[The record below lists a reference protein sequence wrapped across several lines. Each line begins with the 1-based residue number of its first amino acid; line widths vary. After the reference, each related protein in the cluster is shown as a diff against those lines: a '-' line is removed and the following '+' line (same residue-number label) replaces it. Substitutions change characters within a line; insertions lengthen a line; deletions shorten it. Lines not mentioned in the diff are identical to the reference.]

1 MGASFHRD
9 SNRAARQARCV
20 WLAIAGAIA
29 CTPVS
34 ALDRDRTIAQFY
46 HTAWTVRE
54 GAPAQISALAQTT
67 DGYIWLAAA
76 AALYHFDGVRFER
89 FEGTAGDV
97 SALKALDDGSL
108 WIGYEFGGA
117 SVLMDGRLTNYGD
130 REGMPVGTVFG
141 FAADRQH
148 AVWAATVKG
157 LMRFDGSS
165 WKSIGSEWNYPDGK
179 SRAVFV
185 DRDGTLWA
193 ATGETVM
200 SLAPGAR
207 RFEDTGRRAGWVV
220 QMAQA
225 PDGTVWTADAFGA
238 VQAIASASGGAPA
251 TASVIRVE
259 SGGLLFDRDGAL
271 WVGSLGDGLRRVA
284 YPERAVVDP
293 DSGEIASEAF
303 RHVEGL
309 SADYVWPV
317 IDDREGNIWL
327 GTSGGLDEF
336 RNSAIAPALFPPGSH
351 DIALVAGDDGA
362 VWAGTTNRALMRL
375 RNKTVTSTDGA
386 MRTTCAYR
394 ADDGT
399 IWLGGQQGI
408 WRIVEDRPTLVT
420 GLPEGVGAVD
430 VQSMVMDRRGVLWVG
445 ITNAGL
451 FRLDGATWSHVDDQ
465 AFSIGSRKLRTPLV
479 AISDAQGRI
488 LLGYGRGGLVMID
501 GAATKV
507 FATDEG
513 LDLGN
518 VSALKQGSRTIWV
531 GGERG
536 LASFDGSRFQ
546 TLGVEGKPLRGVVG
560 IIETADGSLWVH
572 AVSGVLHFSAAEVA
586 HALADPTY
594 RMRYRLFDFLDGLP
608 SGPTQLRPLP
618 TAIEGSD
625 GRLWFAT
632 LNGAAWID
640 PKSIATNV
648 QPPPVVIES
657 LSVGDKRFPVAS
669 GLKLPERTKQ
679 IEIDYTALSF
689 SVPERVR
696 FRYRLDDVDGN
707 WQDAGTRRQAIYTNL
722 GPGDYRFRVVA
733 ANEDGIWNETGAVLD
748 FEIAPAYY
756 QTWWFRVL
764 YVVLAAVVIWLLFH
778 LRMLAMLSRVRERLE
793 ERHNERARIARELH
807 DTLLQSIHGLMLRF
821 QTVADEMP
829 AGSEVRNAME
839 RALDRAD
846 EVLDEGRDRVSD
858 LRSSI
863 DSGEDLAQ
871 AFKNIGEQMATEHD
885 VEFRVLV
892 EGEEQ
897 RLDAD
902 VCDEIFRICREALVN
917 AFQHAHA
924 ALIEIEIAFET
935 EALRVRVRDD
945 GVGIDADILEAGCRP
960 DHWGL
965 PGMRERALRI
975 GARLDVWGSAG
986 SGTEVE
992 LRVPASVAYLAESGR
1007 SWRQLVRRIVGAGR

>member
-1 MGASFHRD
+1 MGASFRRD
-9 SNRAARQARCV
+9 SDRARQARCV
-20 WLAIAGAIA
+20 GLAIAGLIA
-29 CTPVS
+29 CAPVS
-34 ALDRDRTIAQFY
+34 ALERDRTIAQFY

-54 GAPAQISALAQTT
+54 GAPDQISALAQTT
-67 DGYIWLAAA
+67 DGYIWLSAV
-76 AALYHFDGVRFER
+76 AALYRFDGARFER
-89 FEGTAGDV
+89 FEDITSDV

-117 SVLMDGRLTNYGD
+117 SLLKDGRLTNYGD

-141 FAADRQH
+141 FAGDRQH

-157 LMRFDGSS
+157 LVRFDGSS
-165 WKSIGSEWNYPDGK
+165 WQSIGSEWNYPEGK
-179 SRAVFV
+179 SKAVFV

-193 ATGETVM
+193 ATGETLM

-225 PDGTVWTADAFGA
+225 PDGTVWTADAFGT
-238 VQAIASASGGAPA
+238 VQATTSASGGAPA
-251 TASVIRVE
+251 SASVIRVE

-284 YPERAVVDP
+284 YPERAVP
-293 DSGEIASEAF
+293 DRGNGEIANEAF
-303 RHVEGL
+303 KHIDGL
-309 SADYVWPV
+309 SADYVWPL
-317 IDDREGNIWL
+317 IEDREGNIWL
-327 GTSGGLDEF
+327 GTSGGIDKF

-351 DIALVAGDDGA
+351 DLALVAGDDGA
-362 VWAGTTNRALMRL
+362 VWAGTTNRALMHL
-375 RNKTVTSTDGA
+375 RNKIVTSIDGA
-386 MRTTCAYR
+386 KRTTCAYR
-394 ADDGT
+394 AGDGT

-408 WRIVEDRPTLVT
+408 WRIVGDEPTLVT
-420 GLPEGVGAVD
+420 GLPEGVGDVD

-451 FRLDGATWSHVDDQ
+451 FRFASGTWSRVDDP

-479 AISDAQGRI
+479 ATSDAQGRI
-488 LLGYGRGGLVMID
+488 LLGYARGGLVMID
-501 GAATKV
+501 GDATKV
-507 FATDEG
+507 FAADDG

-536 LASFDGSRFQ
+536 LASFNGSRFQ
-546 TLGVEGKPLRGVVG
+546 TLGVEGEPLRGVVG
-560 IIETADGSLWVH
+560 IIETADRSLWVH

-586 HALADPTY
+586 HVLADPAY
-594 RMRYRLFDFLDGLP
+594 RMRYRLFDVLDGLP

-632 LNGAAWID
+632 LNGAASID
-640 PKSIATNV
+640 PKSIATNAL
-648 QPPPVVIES
+648 PPPVVIKS
-657 LSVGDKRFPVAS
+657 LSVGDKRFPVTSA
-669 GLKLPERTKQ
+669 LKLPERTKQ
-679 IEIDYTALSF
+679 IEVDYTALSF

-696 FRYRLDDVDGN
+696 FRYRLDNVDGN

-733 ANEDGIWNETGAVLD
+733 ANEDGIWNETGAAFD

-756 QTWWFRVL
+756 QTWWFRAL
-764 YVVLAAVVIWLLFH
+764 YVILAAAVIWLLFYLRT
-778 LRMLAMLSRVRERLE
+778 LRMLSRMRERLE
-793 ERHNERARIARELH
+793 ERHSERARIARELH
-807 DTLLQSIHGLMLRF
+807 DTLLQSIQGLMLRF

-829 AGSEVRNAME
+829 AGSEARTTME

-846 EVLDEGRDRVSD
+846 EVLGEGRDRVSD

-871 AFKNIGEQMATEHD
+871 AFTTIGEQMAAEHD

-897 RLDAD
+897 GLDAD
-902 VCDEIFRICREALVN
+902 VSDEIFRIGREALVN

-924 ALIEIEIAFET
+924 ASIEIEIAFEAD
-935 EALRVRVRDD
+935 ALRVRVRDD
-945 GVGIDADILEAGCRP
+945 GVGIDASILEAGRRP

-975 GARLDVWGSAG
+975 GARLDVWGGAG

-992 LRVPASVAYLAESGR
+992 LRVPGSVAYLAQSGG
-1007 SWRQLVRRIVGAGR
+1007 SWRQLVRRIVAAGR